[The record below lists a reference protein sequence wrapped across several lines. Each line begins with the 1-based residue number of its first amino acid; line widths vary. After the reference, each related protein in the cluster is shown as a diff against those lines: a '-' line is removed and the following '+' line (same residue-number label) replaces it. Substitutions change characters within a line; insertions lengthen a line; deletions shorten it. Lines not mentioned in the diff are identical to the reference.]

1 MPNREKVMR
10 KLVLAL
16 PVCVLLAGC
25 GLFGG
30 KKVELS
36 EEEKAARITVNPF
49 RENLQPD
56 PALASTTIALPEA
69 TPATDWT
76 QSGVNASKLP
86 GHLAAGEAFKVDW
99 RAGVAGTTENKRI
112 VAAPVAKDGRIY
124 LIDANQKVWAFE
136 AESGRKVWDRQL
148 EAVNP
153 KHDNHAV
160 GGGLAIAGDKLIVT
174 SGFAFIEAMSLADG
188 SQIWH
193 RRVDSPMSGSP
204 AIMGN
209 RAFVTSSNNEFYA
222 IDVANGDIVW
232 NDQAIAESARVLSSP
247 SPAVTN
253 DILVVPYSSG
263 ELIAY
268 LPANGRRLWQDTLTT
283 IGRYTPLSA
292 INDIAGKPSIE
303 DGVVYAASHSGVLA
317 AIDARSGARIWEA
330 AFGSRQGPVVG
341 GEFLFIVGTGGKVA
355 CFSKIDG
362 KVVWIRELPEFRN
375 PEQKKNRIVWTGPL
389 IASNR
394 LIVTS
399 SEGDVIALSPQNGET
414 VAELKV
420 GQPVYIEPIAAA
432 GKIFVVGDKGSLVAI
447 R

>member
-1 MPNREKVMR
+1 MSFMR
-10 KLVLAL
+10 KLLLTL
-16 PVCVLLAGC
+16 PVCIVLAGC

-30 KKVELS
+30 NKVVLS

-49 RENLQPD
+49 RENLTPD
-56 PALASTTIALPEA
+56 PELAATTITLPPA

-76 QSGVNASKLP
+76 QSGVTAAKLP
-86 GHLAAGEAFKVDW
+86 GHLDAAPDFRVDW
-99 RAGVAGTTENKRI
+99 RASVAGTTENKRI
-112 VAAPVAKDGRIY
+112 VAAPVVKDGRIFV
-124 LIDANQKVWAFE
+124 IDANQKVSAFD
-136 AESGRKVWDRQL
+136 ANSGRRIWEHEFKAANTKRD
-148 EAVNP
+148 A
-153 KHDNHAV
+153 HAV
-160 GGGLAIAGDKLIVT
+160 GGGLAIAGDRLIAS
-174 SGFAFIEAMSLADG
+174 SGFAYVEALSVADG
-188 SQIWH
+188 STIWH
-193 RRVDSPMSGSP
+193 RRVDNPMSGSP
-204 AIMGN
+204 AILGN

-222 IDVANGDIVW
+222 IDIATGEIIW

-253 DILVVPYSSG
+253 DILAVPYSSG

-292 INDIAGKPSIE
+292 INDIAGRPSIQ

-317 AIDARSGARIWEA
+317 AIDARSGTRIWETV
-330 AFGSRQGPVVG
+330 FGSRLGPVIG

-355 CFSKIDG
+355 CFNKIDG
-362 KVVWIRELPEFRN
+362 KVVWVRDLPEFRN
-375 PEQKKNRIVWTGPL
+375 EREKKNRIVWTGPL

-394 LIVTS
+394 LVITS

-432 GKIFVVGDKGSLVAI
+432 GRIFVLGDKGSLVAI

>member
-1 MPNREKVMR
+1 MR
-10 KLVLAL
+10 KLLLTL
-16 PVCVLLAGC
+16 PVCIVLAGC

-30 KKVELS
+30 NKVVLS

-49 RENLQPD
+49 RENLTPD
-56 PALASTTIALPEA
+56 PELAATTITLPPA

-76 QSGVNASKLP
+76 QSGVTASKLP
-86 GHLAAGEAFKVDW
+86 GHLDAAPDFRVDW
-99 RAGVAGTTENKRI
+99 RASVAGTTEDKRI
-112 VAAPVAKDGRIY
+112 VAAPVVKDGRIFV
-124 LIDANQKVWAFE
+124 IDANQKVSAFD
-136 AESGRKVWDRQL
+136 ANNGRRIWEHDFK
-148 EAVNP
+148 ATNT
-153 KHDNHAV
+153 KHDDHAV
-160 GGGLAIAGDKLIVT
+160 GGGLAIAGDRLIAA
-174 SGFAFIEAMSLADG
+174 SGFAYVEALSVADG
-188 SQIWH
+188 STIWH
-193 RRVDSPMSGSP
+193 RRVDNPMSGSP
-204 AIMGN
+204 AILGN

-222 IDVANGDIVW
+222 IDIATGEIIW

-253 DILVVPYSSG
+253 DILAVPYSSG

-292 INDIAGKPSIE
+292 INDIAGRPSIQ

-317 AIDARSGARIWEA
+317 AIDARSGARIWETV
-330 AFGSRQGPVVG
+330 FGSRLGPVIG

-362 KVVWIRELPEFRN
+362 KVVWVRDLPEFRN
-375 PEQKKNRIVWTGPL
+375 EREKKNRIVWTGPL

-394 LIVTS
+394 LVITS

-432 GKIFVVGDKGSLVAI
+432 GRIFVLGDKGSLVAI

>member
-1 MPNREKVMR
+1 M
-10 KLVLAL
+10 
-16 PVCVLLAGC
+16 CVLLAGC

-49 RENLQPD
+49 RENLTPD
-56 PALASTTIALPEA
+56 PSMASTTVVLPAA
-69 TPATDWT
+69 TPATDWP
-76 QSGVNASKLP
+76 QKGVNPEKLP
-86 GHLAAGEAFKVDW
+86 GHLAAGEAFRVDW
-99 RAGVAGTTENKRI
+99 RASVAGTTQNKRI

-124 LIDANQKVWAFE
+124 VIDANQKVSAFN
-136 AESGRKVWDRQL
+136 ADDGDRIWDRQL

-153 KHDNHAV
+153 KNDKHAV
-160 GGGLAIAGDKLIVT
+160 GGGLAIAGDRLIVT
-174 SGFAFIEAMSLADG
+174 SGYAYIEALSLADG
-188 SQIWH
+188 SQLWH

-204 AIMGN
+204 AILGN

-222 IDVANGDIVW
+222 IDVATGDIEW

-253 DILVVPYSSG
+253 DILAVPYSSG

-268 LPANGRRLWQDTLTT
+268 VPANGRRLWQDTLTT
-283 IGRYTPLSA
+283 VGRYTPLSA
-292 INDIAGKPSIE
+292 INDIAGRPAIE
-303 DGVVYAASHSGVLA
+303 EGVVYAASHSGVLA

-330 AFGSRQGPVVG
+330 TFGSRLGPVIG
-341 GEFLFIVGTGGKVA
+341 GEFLFVVGTGGKVA
-355 CFSKIDG
+355 CFNKIDG
-362 KVVWIRELPEFRN
+362 KLVWVRELPEFRN

-394 LIVTS
+394 LVITS

-414 VAELKV
+414 VAELDV
-420 GQPVYIEPIAAA
+420 GQAVYIEPIAAS
-432 GKIFVVGDKGSLVAI
+432 GKIFVLGDKGTLIAI